1 MEYLA
6 RKNVHYR
13 TPSTRIQEDNGVSS
27 IKASWTN
34 ITTKPTIDKNVI
46 SYDKNNYVFIPKFSM
61 NCKVDIT
68 TQEQF
73 FYVRNFLSSFT
84 KKKIYVT

>member
-1 MEYLA
+1 
-6 RKNVHYR
+6 
-13 TPSTRIQEDNGVSS
+13 
-27 IKASWTN
+27 
-34 ITTKPTIDKNVI
+34 
-46 SYDKNNYVFIPKFSM
+46 M